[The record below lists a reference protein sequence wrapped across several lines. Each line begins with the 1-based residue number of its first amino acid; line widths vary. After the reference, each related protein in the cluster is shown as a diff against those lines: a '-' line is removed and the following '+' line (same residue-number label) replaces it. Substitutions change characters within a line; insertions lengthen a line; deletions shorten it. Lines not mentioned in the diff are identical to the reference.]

1 MTDTSIAPT
10 APVEAP
16 LVGRPIRQLS
26 LPGIIGVWAAA
37 AVPMAVAAWVLAPMI
52 AAGSASPTALAQA
65 LIVLLTAALAWQFVM
80 VVVLVFL
87 EQRSLRWAVVR
98 DALWLRAPQNP
109 KTGKRGGRMWW
120 SVPIFV
126 VAFALVELLPFEI
139 PPVAGHDFGT
149 FLGKPEGQAMLSGS
163 LPWLLLIF
171 AFLVFN
177 TVLGEELLFRGYLLP
192 RMSGVFGKGDWV
204 ANGVLFAAYHLHIPW
219 AIPIVL
225 LDIFIFSLPSRR
237 YRSAL
242 IGIIAHSA
250 QSVFIFVLVVLLVL
264 S

>member
-1 MTDTSIAPT
+1 MTELSEALA

-16 LVGRPIRQLS
+16 LTGRPIRQLT
-26 LPGIIGVWAAA
+26 LPGVFGVWAAA
-37 AVPMAVAAWVLAPMI
+37 TVPMAVGAWVLAPLI
-52 AAGSASPTALAQA
+52 AAGSAAPFALAQA
-65 LIVLLTAALAWQFVM
+65 LIVLLTAGMAWQFVM
-80 VVVLVFL
+80 VLVLVFL

-120 SVPIFV
+120 VVPIFV
-126 VAFALVELLPFEI
+126 FAFALVELLPFEI
-139 PPVAGHDFGT
+139 APVAGRDFGD
-149 FLGKPEGQAMLSGS
+149 FLGAPEGQAMLSGS

-171 AFLVFN
+171 AFFVFN

-192 RMSGVFGKGDWV
+192 RMSGVFGKRDWI
-204 ANGVLFAAYHLHIPW
+204 ANGILFAAYHLHIPW
-219 AIPIVL
+219 TIPIAL
-225 LDIFIFSLPSRR
+225 IDTFIFSLPSRR
-237 YRSAL
+237 YRSAW

-250 QSVFIFVLVVLLVL
+250 QSVVLFALVVLLVL

>member
-1 MTDTSIAPT
+1 MTEVS
-10 APVEAP
+10 EAP
-16 LVGRPIRQLS
+16 AASAERALAGLPIRQLT
-26 LPGIIGVWAAA
+26 LPGILGVWAAA
-37 AVPMAVAAWVLAPMI
+37 AVPMAVAAWVLAPMF
-52 AAGSASPTALAQA
+52 AAGSASTIALAQA
-65 LIVLLTAALAWQFVM
+65 LIVLLTAAMAWQFVM
-80 VVVLVFL
+80 VMVLVFL

-120 SVPIFV
+120 VVPIAV

-139 PPVAGHDFGT
+139 PPVAGHDFGA
-149 FLGKPEGQAMLSGS
+149 FLGAPEGQAMLSAS

-219 AIPIVL
+219 AIPVVL
-225 LDIFIFSLPSRR
+225 LDTFIFSLPSRR
-237 YRSAL
+237 YRSAV

-250 QSVFIFVLVVLLVL
+250 QSVFIFALVVALVL